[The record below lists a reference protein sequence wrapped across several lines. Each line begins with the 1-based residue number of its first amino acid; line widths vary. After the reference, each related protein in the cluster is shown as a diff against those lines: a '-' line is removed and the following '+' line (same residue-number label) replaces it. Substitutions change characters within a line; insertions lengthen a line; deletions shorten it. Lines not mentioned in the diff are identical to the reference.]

1 MYGARWFVPIYFV
14 RTEES
19 MKRFWSGLM
28 TRCCGVGAMVLL
40 LSGVKAETLEQ
51 VGAGVREEL
60 KAALAEL
67 AEVQAAIEAERL
79 PLVRS
84 LREQEEKVLA
94 TRTEL
99 TRAQREADNELV
111 ALGVLR
117 KEVDKAREDA
127 RFMQA
132 LLSEYLGR
140 FESRIHISEVERF
153 ADQVERSKL
162 APSLKELAGAERFSL
177 QAEILGVGLDRL
189 EALVGGDRFEG
200 RALTSDGTLDAG
212 TYVLLGPTALF
223 HGRESGMSGVAELRL
238 GSPKPRC
245 ISVGGGL
252 DELIS
257 GLVDAGSG
265 SVPLDPTLGNALKI
279 AEKKD
284 SVVAHIMK
292 GGPVMAPIL
301 LFGLAALVI
310 ALVKWLELSRIR
322 TVSPMELQRVLSCLH
337 KGDGQG
343 AKAISEGISGPVGDL
358 LGVALEHAKEQK
370 EFLEEVLYE
379 KMLEARPRLERL
391 LPIIA
396 LTAATAPLLGLLG
409 TVTGMINTFNM
420 ITIFGAGDPRTLSG
434 GISEAL
440 ITTEFGLIVA
450 IPSLLLHAF
459 ISRRVKSV
467 LGSME
472 QTSVAFINGVPA
484 LDEAGAAAS

>member
-1 MYGARWFVPIYFV
+1 MLLRF
-14 RTEES
+14 EEI
-19 MKRFWSGLM
+19 MKRFWSGRS
-28 TRCCGVGAMVLL
+28 TRCCGVAAVLLL

-67 AEVQAAIEAERL
+67 ADVQAGIEAERV
-79 PLVRS
+79 PLVRD
-84 LREQEEKVLA
+84 LRELEDKVLA
-94 TRTEL
+94 MRTEL
-99 TRAQREADNELV
+99 TRSQRESDNQLV

-127 RFMQA
+127 RFVQA

-140 FESRIHISEVERF
+140 FESRVHISEVERF
-153 ADQVERSKL
+153 SDRVEKSRV
-162 APSLKELAGAERFSL
+162 APSLKELSGADRFSQ
-177 QAEILGVGLDRL
+177 QAQILEAGLDRL
-189 EALVGGDRFEG
+189 EALVGGDRFQG
-200 RALTSDGTLDAG
+200 RALTPDGTLEDG
-212 TYVLLGPTALF
+212 TYALLGPVALF
-223 HGRESGMSGVAELRL
+223 HGSESGVSGVAELRL

-245 ISVGGGL
+245 IPVGTAL
-252 DELIS
+252 DPLIS
-257 GLVDAGSG
+257 GLVADGRGSF
-265 SVPLDPTLGNALKI
+265 PLDPTLGNALKI

-284 SVVAHIMK
+284 SIVAHVMK

-301 LFGLAALVI
+301 LFGFTALII
-310 ALVKWLELSRIR
+310 ALVKWFELSRIR

-343 AKAISEGISGPVGDL
+343 ARSISQGISGPVGDL
-358 LGVALEHAKEQK
+358 LSVALEHAKEQK

-379 KMLEARPRLERL
+379 KMLEARPKLERL

-472 QTSVAFINGVPA
+472 QTSVAFINGVP
-484 LDEAGAAAS
+484 DPVEEGAPAS